1 MPVFA
6 EDSAQLTK
14 ARLKSDLVAHSVTL
28 PPTTSRKEVYVEL
41 HAAHVQRKSADFSS
55 DEEPEAEEEPNDAQ
69 TLDPSSLTDDGL
81 KAALLRR
88 GVRAGPVVASTRG
101 LYERKLRNL
110 LLSNGH
116 DKEKHEEDGADEA
129 VLYSDS
135 EEEENSEEEREEPV
149 TEEVQTQTDP
159 AAQSRQDCS
168 SHSEDR
174 VYPQCFLLSSRLRLC
189 APKNAKPRPKQNP
202 RNVFKSSQLGR
213 SRSGVSRA
221 PSIDQP
227 SRLAT
232 GAPAPDPVEERFKDL
247 LVDTPTGIY
256 ASRRRPI
263 KGAAARPVQYIYPD
277 TALSP
282 ASPLSPASLERQEV
296 ERRLVSLRIQLLVFL
311 FVAIILYV
319 VYVCVEDFSFNPV
332 LALIDVFDQGLDAD
346 EPETQEVEEF
356 LEVE

>member
-6 EDSAQLTK
+6 EDSAQMTK

-55 DEEPEAEEEPNDAQ
+55 DEEPEAEEPNDAQ

-135 EEEENSEEEREEPV
+135 EEEENSEEEREEPGTNTCFKGV
-149 TEEVQTQTDP
+149 AFLVESAPPARVQSFTWNI
-159 AAQSRQDCS
+159 
-168 SHSEDR
+168 
-174 VYPQCFLLSSRLRLC
+174 L
-189 APKNAKPRPKQNP
+189 
-202 RNVFKSSQLGR
+202 
-213 SRSGVSRA
+213 
-221 PSIDQP
+221 
-227 SRLAT
+227 
-232 GAPAPDPVEERFKDL
+232 
-247 LVDTPTGIY
+247 

-332 LALIDVFDQGLDAD
+332 LALIDIFDQGLDAD

>member
-135 EEEENSEEEREEPV
+135 EEEENSEEEREEPGTNTCFKGV
-149 TEEVQTQTDP
+149 AFLVESAPP
-159 AAQSRQDCS
+159 ARTRFTA
-168 SHSEDR
+168 
-174 VYPQCFLLSSRLRLC
+174 VIYFLLFC
-189 APKNAKPRPKQNP
+189 
-202 RNVFKSSQLGR
+202 
-213 SRSGVSRA
+213 
-221 PSIDQP
+221 PS
-227 SRLAT
+227 
-232 GAPAPDPVEERFKDL
+232 
-247 LVDTPTGIY
+247 

>member
-159 AAQSRQDCS
+159 AAQSRQ
-168 SHSEDR
+168 
-174 VYPQCFLLSSRLRLC
+174 
-189 APKNAKPRPKQNP
+189 
-202 RNVFKSSQLGR
+202 
-213 SRSGVSRA
+213 
-221 PSIDQP
+221 
-227 SRLAT
+227 
-232 GAPAPDPVEERFKDL
+232 APAPDPVEERFKDL